1 MDEIQRK
8 IYFQN
13 LEIIY
18 LKSVKTHLEK
28 IVKSVTQKLKKQTIW
43 VEASII
49 AATVKK
55 YKNNRPAGCEQSNR
69 GYFTRIF
76 TKK

>member
-18 LKSVKTHLEK
+18 LKSVKTQLEK
-28 IVKSVTQKLKKQTIW
+28 TAKSVTQKLKRQTIW
-43 VEASII
+43 VEVSII
-49 AATVKK
+49 AGTAKK
-55 YKNNRPAGCEQSNR
+55 YKNNEPG
-69 GYFTRIF
+69 GV
-76 TKK
+76 